1 MSAAKVKA
9 IDPKDPRGGLRGLDA
24 PAIPGGDQLTRAQ
37 QTKADA
43 DERAGVR
50 GVKIIVGGLVGV
62 TVGAL
67 ILQLILTIAG
77 VGK

>member
-1 MSAAKVKA
+1 MSAAKA
-9 IDPKDPRGGLRGLDA
+9 IDPNDPRGGLRGLDA
-24 PAIPGGDQLTRAQ
+24 PAIPGGDQLTQAQ

-43 DERAGVR
+43 DERAGMR

-67 ILQLILTIAG
+67 ILQLVLTIAG

>member
-1 MSAAKVKA
+1 MSAAKAV
-9 IDPKDPRGGLRGLDA
+9 DPNDPRGGLRGLDA
-24 PAIPGGDQLTRAQ
+24 PAIPGGDQLTQAQ

-43 DERAGVR
+43 DERAGMR

-67 ILQLILTIAG
+67 ILQLVLTIAG

>member
-1 MSAAKVKA
+1 MSAAKA
-9 IDPKDPRGGLRGLDA
+9 IDPNDPRGGLRGLDA
-24 PAIPGGDQLTRAQ
+24 PAIPGGDQLSQAQ

-43 DERAGVR
+43 DDRAGMR
-50 GVKIIVGGLVGV
+50 GVIIIVGGLVGI

-77 VGK
+77 VGQ

>member
-9 IDPKDPRGGLRGLDA
+9 IDPKDPRLGLRGLDA
-24 PAIPGGDQLTRAQ
+24 PAIPGGDRLTKAQ

-43 DERAGVR
+43 DDRAGMR
-50 GVKIIVGGLVGV
+50 GIKLIVGGLVGI

-77 VGK
+77 AGK